1 VVSAEREEPL
11 ALLVILT
18 VARAKL
24 DEFRAFEQRAAGI
37 LGAYGGV
44 IERALVFA
52 AEDPQHLKEVHV
64 VSFPNAQ
71 AFASYR
77 ADPELAALAPLRE
90 RVIAATE
97 IWVGRNGPQYM
108 AEPGSGATLGA

>member
-1 VVSAEREEPL
+1 MSERDEPL

-24 DEFRAFEQRAAGI
+24 DEFRAFEQQAARILRAHG
-37 LGAYGGV
+37 GA

-71 AFASYR
+71 AFESYR
-77 ADPELAALAPLRE
+77 ADTELAALAPLRE
-90 RVIAATE
+90 RVIAATD
-97 IWVGRNGPQYM
+97 IWVGRNGPVYV
-108 AEPGSGATLGA
+108 ANPGAGATLGE

>member
-1 VVSAEREEPL
+1 MIAERDEPL

-24 DEFRAFEQRAAGI
+24 DEFRAFEQQAAGI
-37 LGAYGGV
+37 LRAYGGV

-52 AEDPQHLKEVHV
+52 ADDPEHLKEVHV

-71 AFASYR
+71 ALESYR
-77 ADPELAALAPLRE
+77 ADAELAALRPVRE
-90 RVIAATE
+90 RVIVATE
-97 IWVGRNGPQYM
+97 IWIGRNGPVYV
-108 AEPGSGATLGA
+108 ANPGAGATLGA